1 MRQKPFF
8 LYLAHA
14 AVHGPVQA
22 KESDIADY
30 AGAYDAGWDHIRSER
45 FRRQISL
52 GLFGQDTVLPP
63 ANHEPG
69 PTSPPW
75 TSLTD
80 DQQRRFARYMEVY
93 AAAVQ
98 AVDASTG
105 RLVEHL
111 ERLGELDNTI
121 IVFTSDNGATAEGG
135 PDGTRSYYSQFAEV
149 AGLPADWES
158 DVPRDPDLIG
168 GPQTYV
174 HYPRGWAYASTR
186 RSGSTKGTRSPA
198 ASGAADLAL
207 AIRRAAGQRGRRPA
221 ATVRARHRSHAD
233 AARAGRHRAVAT
245 TARSSGAGPGRG
257 ERRGAPA

>member
-1 MRQKPFF
+1 MRSKPFL

-30 AGAYDAGWDHIRSER
+30 AGVYDAGWDHIRSER
-45 FRRQISL
+45 FRRQIAL
-52 GLFGQDTVLPP
+52 GLFGEDTVLPP

-69 PTSPPW
+69 LDVPPW
-75 TSLTD
+75 DSLSD

-105 RLVEHL
+105 RLIEHL

-135 PDGTRSYYSQFAEV
+135 AEGTRSYYSQFAHV
-149 AGLPADWES
+149 AGLPDDWDRDVDRDLDADRWPADHRALPAGLGS
-158 DVPRDPDLIG
+158 GVQHPVPALQGAHLRRW
-168 GPQTYV
+168 
-174 HYPRGWAYASTR
+174 HPRT
-186 RSGSTKGTRSPA
+186 
-198 ASGAADLAL
+198 ADRAL
-207 AIRRAAGQRGRRPA
+207 ARRGTARRPA
-221 ATVRARHRSHAD
+221 TTD
-233 AARAGRHRAVAT
+233 CAAST
-245 TARSSGAGPGRG
+245 CTSPI
-257 ERRGAPA
+257 